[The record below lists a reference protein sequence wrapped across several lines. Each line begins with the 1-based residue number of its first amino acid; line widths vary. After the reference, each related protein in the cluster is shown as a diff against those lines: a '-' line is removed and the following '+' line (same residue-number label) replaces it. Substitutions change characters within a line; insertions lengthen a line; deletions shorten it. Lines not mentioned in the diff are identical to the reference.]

1 MVGILRTNHAII
13 LCALV
18 TTEPVQSHV
27 VSGLARELDALFVL
41 LVIIRLARDYF
52 KDVPA
57 LAFNQFWII
66 GRSNI
71 QPSLL
76 NIFPLFFPKDLF
88 TLPTR
93 YTLLTSSTV
102 RLFKLELFLSPV
114 YGTEVMVGHVFE
126 TLEVEGVKAV
136 GGLEHADVLFYS
148 VFFAEGFH
156 AEIAHFEVFV
166 VGGKVFFGEVL

>member
-76 NIFPLFFPKDLF
+76 DLF
-88 TLPTR
+88 PRLRSDYFFALPCRYLRVTSTTLCLIELKILSLLVYRAQHAVSQVAETR
-93 YTLLTSSTV
+93 QV
-102 RLFKLELFLSPV
+102 E
-114 YGTEVMVGHVFE
+114 HVVA
-126 TLEVEGVKAV
+126 LAR
-136 GGLEHADVLFYS
+136 LEHANVT
-148 VFFAEGFH
+148 FFLLLLREGIH
-156 AEIAHFEVFV
+156 AELAGVDVFEELIASV
-166 VGGKVFFGEVL
+166 